1 MAVSPVDY
9 DDMQGLLRFG
19 YGRLTEACFLLLR
32 VQNAATA
39 GIWLESAPVST
50 AKEQSSPPERALQL
64 AFTSDG
70 LRKLNVDEQVL
81 NGFSAEF
88 LAGMAGD
95 ENRSRRLGDTGANA
109 PKYWQWGGPEKV
121 PDAIAMIYAMPG
133 MLADWRDSLEKEL
146 QQSGFELLQ
155 CLPTS
160 DMGGVEPFG
169 FVDGVSQPVLDWDQ
183 KKDVAGDKLS
193 YENVSALGE
202 FVLGYENE
210 YGKQTGSPVVPKE
223 AAKDLLET
231 SSAPGY
237 GDLGRNG
244 TYMVVRQLEQD
255 VRGFWRFADDQSNSD
270 DTMRQEFAEM
280 MVGRKM
286 SGESLLQP
294 CRQAIAG
301 VGPTADDVRLN
312 RFTYD
317 NDADG
322 MACPFGAH
330 VRRAN
335 PRNADFPAGTEGL
348 LGRLVRMAGF
358 GRRSIR
364 DDLIASTRFHRLL
377 RRGREYG
384 PKLDPDQRL
393 APPLPGEQ
401 AGGLQFVCL
410 NANIARQFEFIQ
422 NAWLMSGK
430 FNGLSEESDP
440 LLGNR
445 EPVAGCPV
453 DTFSLP
459 AVAGTRRQVDHVPPF
474 VTVRGGAYFFLPS
487 IRALR
492 YIARAARI

>member
-1 MAVSPVDY
+1 MAVTSVDY

-32 VQNAATA
+32 VQDAVAA
-39 GIWLESAPVST
+39 GSWLEYAPVAT

-64 AFTSDG
+64 AFTSNG
-70 LRKLNVDEQVL
+70 LRKLKVNEQVL
-81 NGFSAEF
+81 SGFSAEF
-88 LAGMAGD
+88 LAGMTGD
-95 ENRSRRLGDTGANA
+95 ENRSRRLGDTG
-109 PKYWQWGGPEKV
+109 EKV
-121 PDAIAMIYAMPG
+121 PDVIAMIYAMPG
-133 MLADWRDSLEKEL
+133 MLAGWKGALEKEL
-146 QQSGFELLQ
+146 QQSGFDPLE

-160 DMGGVEPFG
+160 DMDGVEPFG
-169 FVDGVSQPVLDWDQ
+169 FVDGVSQPVLDWNQ
-183 KKDVAGDKLS
+183 SKDVSGDKLS

-210 YGKQTGSPVVPKE
+210 YGKQTGRPIVPRD
-223 AAKDLLET
+223 AAMDLLEAAN
-231 SSAPGY
+231 APGY

-255 VRGFWRFADDQSNSD
+255 VRGFWKFADEQSHSD
-270 DTMRQEFAEM
+270 GAIRQEFAEM
-280 MVGRKM
+280 MVGRRM

-294 CRQAIAG
+294 CKQAIVG
-301 VGPTADDVRLN
+301 VGPGEDDVRLN

-317 NDADG
+317 EDPDG
-322 MACPFGAH
+322 IACPFGAH

-335 PRNADFPAGTEGL
+335 PRNADYPAETEGL

-358 GRRSIR
+358 GRKSIR
-364 DDLIASTRFHRLL
+364 DDMIASTRFHRLL

-384 PKLDPDQRL
+384 PNVDAAQRL
-393 APPLPGEQ
+393 APPQPGEQ
-401 AGGLQFVCL
+401 PSGLQFVCL

-445 EPVAGCPV
+445 KPVAGCSV
-453 DTFSLP
+453 DTFSFP
-459 AVAGTRRQVDHVPPF
+459 AKTGIRQQVDRVPRF
-474 VTVRGGAYFFLPS
+474 VTVRGGAYFFLPG

-492 YIARAARI
+492 YIARTARI

>member
-1 MAVSPVDY
+1 MAVTPVDY

-19 YGRLTEACFLLLR
+19 YGRLTEACFLLLL
-32 VQNAATA
+32 VQDAVAAA
-39 GIWLESAPVST
+39 GWLENAPVAT

-64 AFTSDG
+64 AFTGNG
-70 LRKLNVDEQVL
+70 LRKLRVNEQVMG
-81 NGFSAEF
+81 GFSAEF
-88 LAGMAGD
+88 LAGMTGD
-95 ENRSRRLGDTGANA
+95 ENRSRRLGDTGLNA
-109 PKYWQWGGPEKV
+109 PEYWQWGGPEKV

-133 MLADWRDSLEKEL
+133 MLEGWKNSLEEEL
-146 QQSGFELLQ
+146 RQSGFELLQ

-160 DMGGVEPFG
+160 DMDGVEPFG
-169 FVDGVSQPVLDWDQ
+169 FVDGVSQPVLDWNQ
-183 KKDVAGDKLS
+183 SKNVSGDKLN

-210 YGKQTGSPVVPKE
+210 YGKLTGRPVVPKE
-223 AAKDLLET
+223 AAGDLPADT
-231 SSAPGY
+231 NSPGY

-255 VRGFWRFADDQSNSD
+255 VRGFWKFADDQSHSD
-270 DTMRQEFAEM
+270 GATRQEFAEM

-286 SGESLLQP
+286 SGESLLQA
-294 CRQAIAG
+294 CKQAIAG
-301 VGPTADDVRLN
+301 VGPGDDDVRLN

-317 NDADG
+317 EDPDG
-322 MACPFGAH
+322 IACPFGAH

-335 PRNADFPAGTEGL
+335 PRNADYPADTEGL

-358 GRRSIR
+358 GRKTIR
-364 DDLIASTRFHRLL
+364 DDIIASTRFHRLL

-384 PKLDPDQRL
+384 PNVDAAQRL
-393 APPLPGEQ
+393 APPQPGEQ
-401 AGGLQFVCL
+401 PSGLQFVCL

-445 EPVAGCPV
+445 EPVAGCPI

-459 AVAGTRRQVDHVPPF
+459 AKTGIRRQVESVPQF
-474 VTVRGGAYFFLPS
+474 VTVRGGAYFFLPG

>member
-1 MAVSPVDY
+1 MAVFSVDY

-32 VQNAATA
+32 VQNAAAA
-39 GIWLESAPVST
+39 GAWLENASVAT

-64 AFTSDG
+64 AFTSNG

-81 NGFSAEF
+81 SGFSAEF

-95 ENRSRRLGDTGANA
+95 ANRSRRLGDTGENS
-109 PKYWQWGGPEKV
+109 PEYWQWGGPQRV
-121 PDAIAMIYAMPG
+121 PDVIAMIYAMPG
-133 MLADWRDSLEKEL
+133 MLAAWKDSLEKEL
-146 QQSGFELLQ
+146 QQSGVELLQ

-169 FVDGVSQPVLDWDQ
+169 FVDGVSQPVIDWGQ
-183 KKDVAGDKLS
+183 RKDVAGDKLS

-202 FVLGYENE
+202 FVLGYDNE
-210 YGKQTGSPVVPKE
+210 YGKQTGSPFVPRQ
-223 AAKDLLET
+223 AAKDLPEA
-231 SSAPGY
+231 SSAPKY
-237 GDLGRNG
+237 ADLGRNG

-255 VRGFWRFADDQSNSD
+255 VRGFWRFADIQSRSD
-270 DTMRQEFAEM
+270 EATRQEFAEM

-286 SGESLLQP
+286 SGDTPMQP

-301 VGPTADDVRLN
+301 VGPDAEDVKRN
-312 RFTYD
+312 QFTYD
-317 NDADG
+317 EDPDG
-322 MACPFGAH
+322 IVCPFGAH

-335 PRNADFPAGTEGL
+335 PRNADFPAGKEGL

-358 GRRSIR
+358 GRESIR
-364 DDLIASTRFHRLL
+364 DDTIASTRFHRLL

-384 PKLDPDQRL
+384 PKLDPAQRL
-393 APPLPGEQ
+393 APPQPGEQ
-401 AGGLQFVCL
+401 PGGLQFVCL

-453 DTFSLP
+453 DNFSLP
-459 AVAGTRRQVDHVPPF
+459 SNAGVRRQVEHVPRF
-474 VTVRGGAYFFLPS
+474 VTVRGGAYFFLPGV
-487 IRALR
+487 RALR
-492 YIARAARI
+492 YIARVAKI